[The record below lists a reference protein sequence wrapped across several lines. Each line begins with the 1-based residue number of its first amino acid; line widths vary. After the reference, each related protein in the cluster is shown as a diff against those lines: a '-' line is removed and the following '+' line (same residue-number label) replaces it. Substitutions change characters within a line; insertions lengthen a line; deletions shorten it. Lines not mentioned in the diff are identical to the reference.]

1 MENEDQVL
9 NNPIEGEMPFDLG
22 QWLGRKQAF
31 GLIAGKTAA
40 AEVECLRQI
49 RDGNLFRAKAD
60 DWAEFCLKYAGVTSS
75 YANRLIRQYDE
86 FGPNYFDLS
95 RIMRISADSYRKI
108 AEAVSDD
115 GIAFGGEKIPISPEN
130 TGKIAEAVKTLREQA
145 GEAASDHPKPPE
157 SGVATARRRLLAC
170 VAEMTRLFEGGLEDG
185 DRDELANAVS
195 SGLLDLRLLSL
206 SLER

>member
-1 MENEDQVL
+1 MAQQASVRLGGPRKIL
-9 NNPIEGEMPFDLG
+9 NYPIEAENQYDLG

-95 RIMRISADSYRKI
+95 RIMRISAD
-108 AEAVSDD
+108 
-115 GIAFGGEKIPISPEN
+115 
-130 TGKIAEAVKTLREQA
+130 
-145 GEAASDHPKPPE
+145 
-157 SGVATARRRLLAC
+157 
-170 VAEMTRLFEGGLEDG
+170 
-185 DRDELANAVS
+185 
-195 SGLLDLRLLSL
+195 
-206 SLER
+206 

>member
-1 MENEDQVL
+1 M
-9 NNPIEGEMPFDLG
+9 
-22 QWLGRKQAF
+22 
-31 GLIAGKTAA
+31 
-40 AEVECLRQI
+40 ECLRQI
-49 RDGNLFRAKAD
+49 RDGNLFRAKTN